1 LTRETAQ
8 ASEKGRFLKRD
19 FMRWRLLRLGTT
31 SARPNPPLERWEEEE
46 EERRRGFRESGD

>member
-46 EERRRGFRESGD
+46 RRRGFRESGD